1 MTDPHKMGA
10 MFAYANEPRISPYHW
25 WQFKKRFQ
33 WLQGYDQAVQL
44 MLEAE
49 TVENEE
55 EKGE

>member
-1 MTDPHKMGA
+1 MTDPRELGA
-10 MFAYANEPRISPYHW
+10 TAAYAGEPRTSPYHW
-25 WQFKKRFQ
+25 WQFKKRSQ

-55 EKGE
+55 EET